1 MNIATSYIANSKV
14 YKGRKRICLMR
25 WKLKYFKG
33 IYYYPLAPSLKL
45 LSDYKHN
52 NITFETFHDEMV
64 KQLEKLDSKKILTR
78 LEKFGDNIVL
88 LGIKYDGS
96 FDEANLNECSNIYF
110 LGPKK
115 YEELPNYA
123 SHFDVCTIPFLI
135 NDITQATS
143 PLKLFEYM
151 AMEKPIVTTNM
162 NECTKYKSVMIA
174 NDKEEFVK
182 LVDKAIEM
190 ANERDEEYF
199 AELKKESLENT
210 WESKAKVII
219 DLLEAHE

>member
-1 MNIATSYIANSKV
+1 MNNYKGREDYMNIATSYIANSKM

-88 LGIKYDGS
+88 LGTCKDYEHCHRKIVADWLSKELNIEIK
-96 FDEANLNECSNIYF
+96 
-110 LGPKK
+110 
-115 YEELPNYA
+115 EL
-123 SHFDVCTIPFLI
+123 
-135 NDITQATS
+135 
-143 PLKLFEYM
+143 
-151 AMEKPIVTTNM
+151 
-162 NECTKYKSVMIA
+162 
-174 NDKEEFVK
+174 
-182 LVDKAIEM
+182 
-190 ANERDEEYF
+190 
-199 AELKKESLENT
+199 
-210 WESKAKVII
+210 
-219 DLLEAHE
+219 